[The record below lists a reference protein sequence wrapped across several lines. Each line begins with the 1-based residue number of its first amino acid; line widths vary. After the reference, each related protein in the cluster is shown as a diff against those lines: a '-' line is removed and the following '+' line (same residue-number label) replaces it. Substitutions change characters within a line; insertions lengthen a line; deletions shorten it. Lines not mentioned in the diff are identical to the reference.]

1 MTHEQKAQECA
12 KEIIPRNCDCGICR
26 DYNDK
31 ARVPALKIILRYFP
45 EPQEKVCS
53 WVEND
58 CGIYETDCKEAFQF
72 EAGQRHDNRFKFC
85 PYCGG
90 KIV

>member
-1 MTHEQKAQECA
+1 MKSNSEKAKECA
-12 KEIIPRNCDCGICR
+12 NEINRIAIENEDIVS
-26 DYNDK
+26 D
-31 ARVPALKIILRYFP
+31 AWLTKIIIRHFP